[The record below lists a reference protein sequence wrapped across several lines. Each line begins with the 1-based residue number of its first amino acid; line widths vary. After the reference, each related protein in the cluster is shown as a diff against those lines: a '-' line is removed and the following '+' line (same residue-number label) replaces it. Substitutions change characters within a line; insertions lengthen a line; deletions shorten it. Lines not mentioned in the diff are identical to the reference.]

1 MKRTSNLLV
10 AILVMALILVPV
22 SRAATVNCSG
32 VAAWSGNSVT
42 YSAGTL
48 VTFQGNEYKCTQSHT
63 SLPGWDPVSVPA
75 LWSLV
80 GACSS
85 GATPTPTA
93 TPTPKPSPTPTPK
106 PTATPKPT
114 PTPTSTPKPSPTPTP
129 KPTAPPKPTPTATP
143 GSGCQP
149 IWNAATAYVGGSQ
162 VSF

>member
-85 GATPTPTA
+85 GATPTPT
-93 TPTPKPSPTPTPK
+93 PK

-129 KPTAPPKPTPTATP
+129 KPTATPKPTPTA
-143 GSGCQP
+143 
-149 IWNAATAYVGGSQ
+149 
-162 VSF
+162 